1 LVSGA
6 RITASTTKRRF
17 LSGRPKTVLSGRHGA
32 ATFTLK
38 LRSAALSRRLVLL
51 IVARTPSAKARRT
64 GAVRLPPRRR

>member
-1 LVSGA
+1 MSGP
-6 RITASTTKRRF
+6 RITASATKRGFHSR
-17 LSGRPKTVLSGRHGA
+17 RPKTVLSGRQRA

-64 GAVRLPPRRR
+64 SAVRLPPRRR